1 MTKKRTKTQK
11 RRAAEKRTTEYIFS
25 TEGVAVTEA
34 GGESAVAV
42 TKQKKATTP
51 IVQKGVESSFGS
63 EITKLLYQD
72 LRKTGIVTAVVF
84 CILFGI
90 YAYIR

>member
-1 MTKKRTKTQK
+1 MAKRRTKKQK
-11 RRAAEKRTTEYIFS
+11 QSTAHRRKTEYSFS
-25 TEGVAVTEA
+25 KEGVSVVEATETRAVT
-34 GGESAVAV
+34 
-42 TKQKKATTP
+42 KKATTP
-51 IVQKGVESSFGS
+51 KAKKGVESSFGA

-90 YAYIR
+90 YVYVR

>member
-11 RRAAEKRTTEYIFS
+11 RRAAEKRSTEFIFS
-25 TEGVAVTEA
+25 AEGVVVTEA
-34 GGESAVAV
+34 GGENANSA

-51 IVQKGVESSFGS
+51 MDQKGVKSSFGS

-90 YAYIR
+90 YTYVR